1 MSANLPKIYAKPML
15 TFWTNWP
22 CSVFELFFFVSC
34 SYFLGPLARN
44 RWKWKVL
51 LWKWKCM
58 YDNET
63 ELKTHCHHEWQMSWF
78 IKVYPCQHNTEL
90 KLYWVY
96 LVFTKDGGKFGM
108 IIRRPDWSSV
118 DKRHSTKFKQN
129 KYQMVLLLKIRFS
142 WWMVSACS
150 WKALELV

>member
-15 TFWTNWP
+15 AFWTNWP

-34 SYFLGPLARN
+34 SHFLGPLARN

-51 LWKWKCM
+51 LRKWKCM

-90 KLYWVY
+90 KLCWVY
-96 LVFTKDGGKFGM
+96 LVFTKDGGKFGV
-108 IIRRPDWSSV
+108 IIRRPDWYSV
-118 DKRHSTKFKQN
+118 DKRHSTKFRQN

-142 WWMVSACS
+142 WWMVSDSS

>member
-78 IKVYPCQHNTEL
+78 IKVYPCKHNTEL
-90 KLYWVY
+90 KLCWVY
-96 LVFTKDGGKFGM
+96 LVFAKDGGKFGV
-108 IIRRPDWSSV
+108 IIRRPDWCSV
-118 DKRHSTKFKQN
+118 DIQQNLSRMNIKWCCYLKFGSVSGW
-129 KYQMVLLLKIRFS
+129 YQTLHGKP
-142 WWMVSACS
+142 WN
-150 WKALELV
+150 